1 MKKYKLINII
11 NFICIFCIL
20 TEILLILDIFLYAF
34 SESTILFFI
43 LSLPALVFTIPLK
56 ILEKI
61 LNFFPVTENIKDL
74 ILILFLFVFFTV
86 SELFLIIEKYKF
98 ENYFFPYFSDKTRHL
113 IIIISVI
120 GFIINIPLTTILCLG
135 ALF

>member
-20 TEILLILDIFLYAF
+20 TEILLLLDIFLYAF
-34 SESTILFFI
+34 SESAILLFI

-61 LNFFPVTENIKDL
+61 LNFFPITENIKDL

-98 ENYFFPYFSDKTRHL
+98 EKYFFPYFSDKTRRW

-120 GFIINIPLTTILCLG
+120 GFIINIPLTIMMCLG